1 MDFIELSQAR
11 YSCRKFSD
19 RPVEDEK
26 IDRIMEA
33 VRLAPTGINAQS
45 FHVWAVR
52 DPARLA
58 DIRECTRFHF
68 DAPCVLIYGFKPE
81 GAWTRKY
88 DGKNI
93 GEIDVTIAAT
103 HGMLETTELGLG
115 SCWVGYFDPAEVKK
129 RFPETGGYEISA
141 LFPMGYPADDAEPS
155 ERHTVRKSEEEL
167 LTKL

>member
-1 MDFIELSQAR
+1 MLLSVALSSSSQCT
-11 YSCRKFSD
+11 S
-19 RPVEDEK
+19 
-26 IDRIMEA
+26 
-33 VRLAPTGINAQS
+33 RLYTSAQS

-52 DPARLA
+52 SPERLA

-68 DAPCVLIYGFKPE
+68 DAPCVLIYGYRPE

-103 HGMLETTELGLG
+103 HGLLEITELGLG

-129 RFPETGGYEISA
+129 RFPETEGYEISA